1 MAGTRPILPRV
12 TLSAATVTSETIRS
26 LNHLKATVDGI
37 EGKEAGLGILI
48 LIAAK
53 IGGVAGTALQSEEG
67 YVSFQQ
73 HSA

>member
-1 MAGTRPILPRV
+1 MTKTRPILPQV
-12 TLSAATVTSETIRS
+12 TLLVAIVTSQTIRS

-53 IGGVAGTALQSEEG
+53 IGGVAGRALQ
-67 YVSFQQ
+67 V
-73 HSA
+73 